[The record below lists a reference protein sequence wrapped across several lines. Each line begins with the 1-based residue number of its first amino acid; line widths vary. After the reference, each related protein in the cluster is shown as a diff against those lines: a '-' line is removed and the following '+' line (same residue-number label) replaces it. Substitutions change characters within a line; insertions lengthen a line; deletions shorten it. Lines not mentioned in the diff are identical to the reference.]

1 MDQDGSSDGGEKW
14 SNSRY
19 ITKIYLL
26 VLIDG
31 LDMISETERCGEETM
46 KLQEFWLGQPAECS
60 EFANIVGD
68 TVNGYIQELDFGMLT
83 LRHPSGNDLYS
94 TSLLNN
100 ARLPCT
106 LFHLFLL
113 DSERNLRTLPPTF

>member
-1 MDQDGSSDGGEKW
+1 MDQDGSSEDGEKW

-26 VLIDG
+26 VFIDG
-31 LDMISETERCGEETM
+31 LDMILETESRGEETM

-60 EFANIVGD
+60 EFTNTVGD

-100 ARLPCT
+100 ARYHVHC
-106 LFHLFLL
+106 FICFC
-113 DSERNLRTLPPTF
+113 